1 MKESFRLA
9 RNKYIYDSSASPTLL
24 LNFTW
29 PRTNYR
35 RPLTKTSNHWL
46 LIDRT
51 QTLFCRLLCVALCM
65 QTWSHAATTNRNGT
79 AIVNGVRC
87 PSSTLPQR
95 VNRRPSSTNDDRR
108 CPSSTLRQRINRRPS
123 STNNDR
129 RLRLKSST
137 NRRRPSSTN
146 DDRQHHPKDLG
157 PRDLGPRT
165 SIESSANQ
173 RHSSTSVR
181 QPSSSTV
188 QRSPDENSCWHF

>member
-79 AIVNGVRC
+79 AIVNGV
-87 PSSTLPQR
+87 
-95 VNRRPSSTNDDRR
+95 R

>member
-95 VNRRPSSTNDDRR
+95 VNRRPSSTNDDR
-108 CPSSTLRQRINRRPS
+108 
-123 STNNDR
+123 
-129 RLRLKSST
+129 
-137 NRRRPSSTN
+137 
-146 DDRQHHPKDLG
+146 QHHPKDLG